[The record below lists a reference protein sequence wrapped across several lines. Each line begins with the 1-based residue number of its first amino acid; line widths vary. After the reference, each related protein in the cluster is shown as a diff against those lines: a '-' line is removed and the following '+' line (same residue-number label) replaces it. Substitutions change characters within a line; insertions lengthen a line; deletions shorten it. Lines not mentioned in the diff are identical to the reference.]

1 MLAPETWTVHRNWQG
16 RAFAL
21 FFLFTVGIGAVGVY
35 ALHVSPAL
43 GFSSG
48 LWFSLSEPEIRH
60 IDEFELDPTLS
71 LSLPEFTQVK
81 AEARWWRA
89 QEQLFEH
96 LRLRSSV
103 SVTIVDASGRLHTEQ
118 ARIGSLPF
126 FDILKRTW
134 LIYFTVAVYLG
145 SALSVFRRHHSPA
158 GSILSF
164 FLLACA
170 LYFISA
176 APVVARSLT
185 LPPFLFTLFISVLY
199 AAAASLTTLVHFAL
213 VFPAPKQLVLR
224 YRWIVYLPYAT
235 TVLVTTLYLSGLTA
249 FGATFPVLILGV
261 VVVIIAFFHSLLQ
274 ERDPFLRRQI
284 RLSLTAPVLVS
295 LFFIC
300 FYVTP
305 GVLRL
310 PPIDFRYVALCFL
323 VLPFA
328 LPLAMDNLALYDARL
343 KVERVALQEK
353 EHIRADL
360 HDLILNNLAIISRSS
375 EVARTQLH
383 STPTGVERRL
393 HSIQDLASGTSRQL
407 REFLWVLDDQHNNWE
422 ELCGRLR
429 QWGHEFLEDAGC
441 EFELDVAPAV
451 FSLPLPPLR
460 LRVCFDRVYK
470 EALLNVVK
478 HAKAKQVHISLF
490 CRGATLICAV
500 EDDGVGFDTN
510 GELKG
515 DHYGLKNMQRRIG
528 EVGGRFTIFSE
539 DGLGTRLT
547 VELPLT

>member
-1 MLAPETWTVHRNWQG
+1 MLVLFSLLAIG
-16 RAFAL
+16 LGAL
-21 FFLFTVGIGAVGVY
+21 GIH
-35 ALHVSPAL
+35 ALHAAPSL

-48 LWFSLSEPEIRH
+48 FWFSLSEPEIRR

-71 LSLPEFTQVK
+71 LSLPEFVYVE
-81 AEARWWRA
+81 AESRWWRA

-96 LRLRSSV
+96 LRIHPSV
-103 SVTIVDASGRLHTEQ
+103 RVTIVDASGRLHTEPAQ
-118 ARIGSLPF
+118 VGSLPF

-134 LIYFTVAVYLG
+134 LIYFTAVVYLG
-145 SALSVFRRHHSPA
+145 SALSVFRRHRSPA

-170 LYFISA
+170 LYFICA

-185 LPPFLFTLFISVLY
+185 LPPFLFKLFISVLY

-224 YRWIVYLPYAT
+224 HRWIAYLPYAT
-235 TVLVTTLYLSGLTA
+235 TLLVVTLYLSGVMA
-249 FGATFPVLILGV
+249 FGATFPVLITGV
-261 VVVIIAFFHSLLQ
+261 LIVIFAFLHSLLQ

-300 FYVTP
+300 CYVAP

-310 PPIDFRYVALCFL
+310 APIDFRYVALCFL
-323 VLPFA
+323 ILPFA

-343 KVERVALQEK
+343 EVERVALQEK

-383 STPTGVERRL
+383 SAPAGVERRL

-407 REFLWVLDDQHNNWE
+407 REFLWVLDEQHNNWE

-429 QWGHEFLEDAGC
+429 QWGNEFLEDAGC
-441 EFELDVAPAV
+441 EFELDVASAV
-451 FSLPLPPLR
+451 FLLPIPALR

-470 EALLNVVK
+470 EALLNIVK
-478 HAKAKQVHISLF
+478 HARAKQVHVSLF
-490 CRGATLICAV
+490 CRDAMLICAV
-500 EDDGVGFDTN
+500 EDDGAGFDVNAKLN
-510 GELKG
+510 GG
-515 DHYGLKNMQRRIG
+515 HYGLDNMQRRVG
-528 EVGGRFTIFSE
+528 EVGGRVMFFSE
-539 DGLGTRLT
+539 AGLGTRLT
-547 VELPLT
+547 VELPLA